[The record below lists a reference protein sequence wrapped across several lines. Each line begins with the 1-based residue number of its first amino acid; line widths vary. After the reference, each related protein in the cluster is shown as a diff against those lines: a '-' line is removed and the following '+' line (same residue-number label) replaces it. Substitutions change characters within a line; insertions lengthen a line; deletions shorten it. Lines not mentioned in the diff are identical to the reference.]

1 MSTPTNVYEP
11 GYFDSHPPVDPTA
24 ALQVQIKALQELVDN
39 PYLYNEMVREW
50 AAKRLAQL
58 GGRMTATPSP
68 TQDESPSTSLLM
80 ADARD
85 GIADFRT
92 TGRRVVFLTRD
103 GIPVIPDTQE
113 LMPALEKEIEDC
125 LNSCPK
131 TTWISGNQ
139 AVFCEEVT
147 DPGAVQFL
155 IQEANRYLG
164 LMVSVA
170 DALREDGEEV
180 PYAFINLGASEGWI
194 VHQDLIHTYEMALAH
209 YFKQQESQ

>member
-1 MSTPTNVYEP
+1 MTGTPTP
-11 GYFDSHPPVDPTA
+11 A
-24 ALQVQIKALQELVDN
+24 
-39 PYLYNEMVREW
+39 
-50 AAKRLAQL
+50 
-58 GGRMTATPSP
+58 
-68 TQDESPSTSLLM
+68 QDESPSTTLLM

-92 TGRRVVFLTRD
+92 TGRQVVFLTRD
-103 GIPVIPDTQE
+103 DIPVIPDTQE

-131 TTWISGNQ
+131 TTWISGDQ
-139 AVFCEEVT
+139 AVFCEEVD

-170 DALREDGEEV
+170 DALREDGEEE
-180 PYAFINLGASEGWI
+180 PYVSNAFINLGASEGWT
-194 VHQDLIHTYEMALAH
+194 VHQDLIHTYDRALAH
-209 YFKQQESQ
+209 YFKQQEAA